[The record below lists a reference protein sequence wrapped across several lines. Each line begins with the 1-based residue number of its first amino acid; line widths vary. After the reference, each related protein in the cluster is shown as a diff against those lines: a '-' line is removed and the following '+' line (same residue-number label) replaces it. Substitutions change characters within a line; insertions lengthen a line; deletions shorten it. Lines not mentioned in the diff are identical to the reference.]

1 MIPETLLS
9 LLHRMTT
16 TGWSLSSWPWRSDTA
31 IDIMPHRVWAIILLG
46 VGVAVFAMARQIAT
60 WKTRAWAKFYAQHP
74 GAAKKNPLSKHAG
87 SDRSVRLGTFM
98 WRLVGGAIAGNGLL
112 RL

>member
-1 MIPETLLS
+1 VN
-9 LLHRMTT
+9 R
-16 TGWSLSSWPWRSDTA
+16 DTA

-60 WKTRAWAKFYAQHP
+60 WKTRAWAKVYAQHP
-74 GAAKKNPLSKHAG
+74 GAGERNPLSKHAG

-98 WRLVGGAIAGNGLL
+98 WRLVGVAIAVNGLL

>member
-1 MIPETLLS
+1 MN
-9 LLHRMTT
+9 R
-16 TGWSLSSWPWRSDTA
+16 DTA

-74 GAAKKNPLSKHAG
+74 GIVKFGGGRVVLFPL
-87 SDRSVRLGTFM
+87 
-98 WRLVGGAIAGNGLL
+98 NQ
-112 RL
+112 